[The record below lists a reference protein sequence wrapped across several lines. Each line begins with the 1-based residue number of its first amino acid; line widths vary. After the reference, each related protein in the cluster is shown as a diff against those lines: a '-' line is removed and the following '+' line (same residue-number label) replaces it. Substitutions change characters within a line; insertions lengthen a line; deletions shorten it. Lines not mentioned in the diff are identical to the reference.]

1 MTKITVDA
9 DAKAKFPTIFKNL
22 KMRKLDKRHVN
33 TPYSNNLKKDSQTE
47 ERKITTYR
55 ERQWLSEEK
64 LVIHIRDENK
74 MMNKEKLN
82 QGRYREKITNSHY
95 LSNTYLQYTQ

>member
-9 DAKAKFPTIFKNL
+9 DSKAKFPTIFKNL

-33 TPYSNNLKKDSQTE
+33 TPYSDKKKKTPRLKRV
-47 ERKITTYR
+47 RKITTYR

-64 LVIHIRDENK
+64 LVIQIRDENK
-74 MMNKEKLN
+74 MMNKEKTESRRVQRKNNKFILF
-82 QGRYREKITNSHY
+82 K
-95 LSNTYLQYTQ
+95 